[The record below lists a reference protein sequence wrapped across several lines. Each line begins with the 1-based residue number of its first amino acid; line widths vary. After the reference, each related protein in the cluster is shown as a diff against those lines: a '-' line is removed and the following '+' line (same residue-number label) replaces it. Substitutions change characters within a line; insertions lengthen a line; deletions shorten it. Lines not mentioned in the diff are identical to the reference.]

1 MLRSIAFNFSKVFDG
16 VVWATKISKENQII
30 VLEIRNSERKEVR
43 FAALDLSSQKFLW
56 KDKLMDEPWWIS
68 LSAVSDKIVLFT
80 LYTDTHNPDKKAVI
94 ACNLK
99 DGEVVWWQNDFS
111 ISTVANNFVF
121 GFSEKYGRRE
131 VILDLN
137 TGKTLQSPQIH
148 TEIPERSLRPQQFF
162 EGHSYFDSVKI
173 FFSQKFNLLP
183 ITALEYLEFDSLIFV
198 SCYLQENDLT
208 NYLFIISADGNLLL
222 KEKLD
227 EHLKGIGL
235 DTFFILSGCV
245 FFVKNKVELV
255 CYKIL

>member
-16 VVWATKISKENQII
+16 VVWATKISKENEII

-43 FAALDLSSQKFLW
+43 FAALDLTSQKFLW
-56 KDKLMDEPWWIS
+56 KDKLMDEPWWIN
-68 LSAVSDKIVLFT
+68 LSTVSDKIVLFT
-80 LYTDTHNPDKKAVI
+80 LYTDTHNPDKKAAI
-94 ACNLK
+94 ACNLI

-111 ISTVANNFVF
+111 ITAVADNSVL
-121 GFSEKYGRRE
+121 GFSDKYGRRE
-131 VILDLN
+131 VVLDLN
-137 TGKTLQSPQIH
+137 TGKTLQSPHIYA
-148 TEIPERSLRPQQFF
+148 EIPERSLRPQQFF

-173 FFSQKFNLLP
+173 FFSQKFNLSP

-198 SCYLQENDLT
+198 SCYLRENDLT

-227 EHLKGIGL
+227 ERLKGIGL

-245 FFVKNKVELV
+245 FFVRNKGELV
-255 CYKIL
+255 SYKIL

>member
-16 VVWATKISKENQII
+16 IVWTTKVSKENEII

-43 FAALDLSSQKFLW
+43 FAALDLTSQKFLW
-56 KDKLMDEPWWIS
+56 RDKLMDEPWWIN

-80 LYTDTHNPDKKAVI
+80 LFTDTHNPDKKAAI
-94 ACNLK
+94 ASNLM

-111 ISTVANNFVF
+111 ISAVSDNFVF

-131 VILDLN
+131 VVLDLN
-137 TGKTLQSPQIH
+137 TGKTLQTPHIYA
-148 TEIPERSLRPQQFF
+148 EIPETSLRPQQFF

-173 FFSQKFNLLP
+173 FFSQKFNLSP

-198 SCYLQENDLT
+198 SCYLRENDLT

>member
-16 VVWATKISKENQII
+16 VVWTTKVSHENDII
-30 VLEIRNSERKEVR
+30 VLEIRNNARKEAR
-43 FAALDLSSQKFLW
+43 FAAFNYNTQEFLW
-56 KDKLMDEPWWIS
+56 QDKLMDEPWWINLAS
-68 LSAVSDKIVLFT
+68 VSGKIVLLT
-80 LYTDTHNPDKKAVI
+80 VYTDTHNPDKKATV
-94 ACNLK
+94 AYNLF
-99 DGEVVWWQNDFS
+99 DGKLEWWQNDFS
-111 ISTVANNFVF
+111 ISSISDNFVV
-121 GFSEKYGRRE
+121 GFSEKYGKRE
-131 VILDLN
+131 VVLDLN
-137 TGKTLQSPQIH
+137 TGKAIQAPAFYG
-148 TEIPERSLRPQQFF
+148 EIKERSLRPNQFF
-162 EGHSYFDSVKI
+162 EGHSYFETVKT

-183 ITALEYLEFDSLIFV
+183 ITALEYLEYDSLIFV

-235 DTFFILSGCV
+235 DTIFILSGCV

>member
-1 MLRSIAFNFSKVFDG
+1 LLRSIAFNFSKVFDG
-16 VVWATKISKENQII
+16 VVWATKVSRGNEII

-43 FAALDLSSQKFLW
+43 FAAFDLATGKFLW
-56 KDKLMDEPWWIS
+56 KDKLMDETWWIN
-68 LSAVSDKIVLFT
+68 LATVSDKIVLLT

-94 ACNLK
+94 ACNLLK
-99 DGEVVWWQNDFS
+99 GEVVWWQNDFS
-111 ISTVANNFVF
+111 ISSVSDTFVI

-131 VILDLN
+131 LVLDLN
-137 TGKTLQSPQIH
+137 TGKALQSPPFYA
-148 TEIPERSLRPQQFF
+148 EIPENCIRPHQFF
-162 EGHSYFDSVKI
+162 EGHPYFDTVKT

-183 ITALEYLEFDSLIFV
+183 IRALEYLEYDSLIFI
-198 SCYLQENDLT
+198 SCYLPENELT
-208 NYLFIISADGNLLL
+208 NYLFIISSDGHLLL

-227 EHLKGIGL
+227 GHLKGIGL